1 MTGRQVKRKLIP
13 TLSIGAS
20 AAYLAD
26 FEQFH
31 TKPLH
36 HVQESEVA
44 LLFIRVVAAENRSH
58 RHDRALL
65 VARLLLR
72 FQRNDP
78 VDNVG
83 SLFLGSPAVRQPHQV
98 NFRGTVGLF
107 GIALL
112 HSHRKNHVG
121 HDFLG
126 ECFQLFKQ
134 NHTGHITHPIH
145 SKLV

>member
-1 MTGRQVKRKLIP
+1 MVGGNVESKLIP
-13 TLSIGAS
+13 GLSISSDTAHL
-20 AAYLAD
+20 AYFQQLHP
-26 FEQFH
+26 E
-31 TKPLH
+31 TLH
-36 HVQESEVA
+36 HVQERKVT
-44 LLFIRVVAAENRSH
+44 LLFVRVVAAENRSH

-72 FQRNDP
+72 CQRNDP
-78 VDNVG
+78 VDDVG

>member
-1 MTGRQVKRKLIP
+1 MERLTRRIDHFRTDLHFA
-13 TLSIGAS
+13 GAI
-20 AAYLAD
+20 AHGY
-26 FEQFH
+26 H
-31 TKPLH
+31 
-36 HVQESEVA
+36 
-44 LLFIRVVAAENRSH
+44 
-58 RHDRALL
+58 
-65 VARLLLR
+65 
-72 FQRNDP
+72 
-78 VDNVG
+78 
-83 SLFLGSPAVRQPHQV
+83 
-98 NFRGTVGLF
+98 GLF